1 MFEIKG
7 MPCTLVHILVAV
19 FTDFETCAPG
29 VLMVVSNLNEAHSGV
44 DLMSAIHERPDIKN
58 NVLRI

>member
-1 MFEIKG
+1 MFKIKG
-7 MPCTLVHILVAV
+7 VPCTRVHILVAV

-29 VLMVVSNLNEAHSGV
+29 VLMVVSNFDETHSGV
-44 DLMSAIHERPDIKN
+44 DLMFVTHERPDIKY